1 MTILQEFIKLQ
12 KEGLIKD
19 IGVSNFNEYQ
29 ISRLIRESSVVPAVN
44 QVELHPYLTQ
54 ENMVRFCKENKIAVT
69 AYSPLGSP
77 DRPW

>member
-1 MTILQEFIKLQ
+1 MEELV
-12 KEGLIKD
+12 KEGLIKS

-29 ISRLIRESSVVPAVN
+29 INRIIKEGSIHPAVN
-44 QVELHPYLTQ
+44 QVEIHPYLVQDKLVKYCQSNNVT
-54 ENMVRFCKENKIAVT
+54 VT

>member
-1 MTILQEFIKLQ
+1 MIKLQ

-29 ISRLIRESSVVPAVN
+29 IERLIKETSVVPTVN
-44 QVELHPYLTQ
+44 QVELHPYLVQ
-54 ENMVRFCKENKIAVT
+54 ENLVKFCQEHKVAVT
-69 AYSPLGSP
+69 AYSPLGSA

>member
-1 MTILQEFIKLQ
+1 MR
-12 KEGLIKD
+12 D

-29 ISRLIRESSVVPAVN
+29 LNRVLKESSVVPAV
-44 QVELHPYLTQ
+44 QQIEIHPYFAQNEMIEL
-54 ENMVRFCKENKIAVT
+54 CKKHGIIVT